1 MNKILA
7 ILFLFPILAQADLS
21 EYKRTCKDIGYKPKT
36 EDFGS
41 CVLKLKKSMSKEQM
55 PTEQI
60 LTEQI
65 QQVIILNMK
74 N

>member
-21 EYKRTCKDIGYKPKT
+21 EYKGPVKILVINQKQKILVAA
-36 EDFGS
+36 S
-41 CVLKLKKSMSKEQM
+41 LSLKKSMSKEQM